1 MKFFFGA
8 VFLLMMTIAMVDFLA
23 FEFWLPKKFENQLSK
38 SMTGG
43 DLSFEDVELNWRDGR
58 IKGGKWTGPKH
69 NLLLEDGSFSYS
81 SFDWFFSEHS
91 KIKHLV
97 LNNFRLVET
106 DATSTKFNIGQVLE
120 NLRLNPLDFGC
131 DSIDMSGRVERNE
144 SVVPFSMYAS
154 YSKDKKAINADI
166 RIELEKIFPLINK
179 FLLVEKTLFL
189 KVHLRQKEN
198 LGKRILRISIYN
210 ENLGQFIYV
219 NNGESEAIELS
230 LGFSSNNSTKL
241 SFTADRKNGANLYS
255 GVWNFKINSQ
265 SLANRFPILSIIN
278 GVLDGAGDIT
288 FDTLGEKINIYGD
301 GNFSVSSIFFPK
313 EGVVRGQVMGHSKL
327 INKNWGI
334 ENFGILLQNDKDEQI
349 EVKINSPFS
358 DFKKIE
364 ELNLLFNSF
373 NIGRLDKHFP
383 EGSRLS
389 GSFEGDFIKNV
400 LTLSS
405 KNLSLKTK
413 DKTQDGIKATF
424 ETPIVSIFNKDKG
437 INFDIKTS
445 PDFKIGTGLIP
456 QSYIDFNKFSSEN
469 FHIKGVIKPT
479 FWLVNEGEAEFL
491 AQDKDALF
499 NFKVEDSFKFAFR
512 NGLANWSP
520 VSSDANGSISV
531 SSKDFTPKFS
541 LGNQNIQF
549 TTPNINLDGKVSL
562 EDGFP
567 VWKIEDFNTE
577 FNFKNMDSF
586 EMEVLQSQG
595 DLKFYPQRGKFG
607 SYEASNLI
615 LSNDGEEISQGDL
628 SFSFNQNS
636 QINRVTSH
644 NLQIS
649 SRIVSKFLFPKID
662 ILDKSTI
669 KINRIDWKP
678 EEINE
683 LVVDGII
690 ILPPNESLKNS
701 TFEIP
706 LKWTLVNKDNEFSH
720 WMKLSFKKNS
730 RSDLEMSFLSESN
743 LLTFKSERLD
753 LVDLITLFK
762 SIFRPYIE
770 NDNVIFDWFKD
781 RSNLNSQFYLKTLL
795 SKVSIILDDFEAK
808 LDLSKQK
815 IIFSS
820 NFKGSQIEGNLD
832 YKLGD
837 QNSSEYS
844 TFNLQLSG
852 QDTNA
857 SFFNSIINN
866 SILMSGLVN
875 WKLNAKGNIGGSY
888 ELNSSI
894 EVNNLSLKLLE
905 DEKANVLRIQE
916 EMERSLGSSFSWSP
930 YQVKMIEVFSNLLK
944 VIFFDKGSIE
954 LNRNETGECT
964 FSLSNWKG
972 PNITLFGRGEISSDG
987 NVKMNIFPSVKNKW
1001 ADFLQVV
1008 NCLAVGKVR
1017 QGYRTLKREPL
1028 VIEANQDGLK
1038 LTNWWKLIG
1047 QGMGLEPN

>member
-1 MKFFFGA
+1 
-8 VFLLMMTIAMVDFLA
+8 MMTIAMVDFLI
-23 FEFWLPKKFENQLSK
+23 FDFWLPQKFENQLSK

-69 NLLLEDGSFSYS
+69 NLLLEEGSFSYS

-91 KIKHLV
+91 QIKHLV

-106 DATSTKFNIGQVLE
+106 DATSTKFNIGQVLK

-131 DSIDMSGRVERNE
+131 DSIDMSGRVETNE

-154 YSKDKKAINADI
+154 HSKHEKAINADI
-166 RIELEKIFPLINK
+166 KIGLEKIFPSISKFFLIK
-179 FLLVEKTLFL
+179 KTLSL

-241 SFTADRKNGANLYS
+241 SFTADRKIGANLYS
-255 GVWNFKINSQ
+255 GVWNIKINSQ
-265 SLANRFPILSIIN
+265 SLANRFPILSFIN
-278 GVLDGAGDIT
+278 GALDGAGDIT

-313 EGVVRGQVMGHSKL
+313 EGVVRGQVTGHSKL

-334 ENFGILLQNDKDEQI
+334 EDFRILLENDMDEQI
-349 EVKINSPFS
+349 EANINSPFS

-364 ELNLLFNSF
+364 ELNLSFNSF
-373 NIGRLDKHFP
+373 NIGRLDNHFP

-389 GSFEGDFIKNV
+389 GSFEGDFIKNI

-405 KNLSLKTK
+405 KNLRLKTK
-413 DKTQDGIKATF
+413 GKTQDGIKATF
-424 ETPIVSIFNKDKG
+424 ETPIASTFIKDKG
-437 INFDIKTS
+437 IDFDIETS
-445 PDFKIGTGLIP
+445 PDFKIVTGLIP
-456 QSYIDFNKFSSEN
+456 QSYTDFNKFSSGN
-469 FHIKGVIKPT
+469 LHIKGVIKPT
-479 FWLVNEGEAEFL
+479 FWLVNEGEVKFL
-491 AQDKDALF
+491 VQDKDALF
-499 NFKVEDSFKFAFR
+499 NFKVEDSFKFGFR

-520 VSSDANGSISV
+520 VSSVAKGSISV
-531 SSKDFTPKFS
+531 SSKDFAPKFS
-541 LGNQNIQF
+541 LGNQNIQI
-549 TTPNINLDGKVSL
+549 TTPNINFVGKVSL

-577 FNFKNMDSF
+577 LNFKNMDSF
-586 EMEVLQSQG
+586 EMEVFQSQG
-595 DLKFYPQRGKFG
+595 DLKFYPQRGRFG

-615 LSNDGEEISQGDL
+615 LSNDGDVISQGDL

-644 NLQIS
+644 DLQIS
-649 SRIVSKFLFPKID
+649 SRIVSNFLFPNID

-683 LVVDGII
+683 LVVDGLI
-690 ILPPNESLKNS
+690 ILPSNESLRNS

-706 LKWTLVNKDNEFSH
+706 LKWTLVDKDNEYSH

-730 RSDLEMSFLSESN
+730 RSDLEISFLTESN

-762 SIFRPYIE
+762 TIFRPHIE
-770 NDNVIFDWFKD
+770 NNNFIFGWFKE
-781 RSNLNSQFYLKTLL
+781 RSNFNSQFSFKTLL

-815 IIFSS
+815 IIFKT
-820 NFKGSQIEGNLD
+820 NFKGSLIEGNLD
-832 YKLGD
+832 YKFRD

-875 WKLNAKGNIGGSY
+875 WKLNANGNVGGSY

-905 DEKANVLRIQE
+905 YEKANVLRIQE

-930 YQVKMIEVFSNLLK
+930 YQLKMIEVFSSLLK

-1001 ADFLQVV
+1001 ADFLQVI

-1017 QGYRTLKREPL
+1017 KGYRTLKREPL

-1038 LTNWWKLIG
+1038 LTNWWKLVG